1 MAHLLG
7 CYCLDVDRPPE
18 PEAMAHPLGCHCLDV
33 DRQLE
38 LEAMTHPLGR
48 HCLDFD
54 RPPEPEAM
62 PRRRAEGAGAQAQVS
77 VTGSP
82 VTTVAGAMPDE
93 PTTDEGTEVVTP
105 AGRTD
110 DTAHATADATADATA
125 GPSPGPRDDGDVV
138 DERPEDLD
146 AAGYVGPYLF
156 PNNNRR
162 RVPGFLYLGVAVV
175 CVGVWALVDDS
186 PYVNDGFLL
195 AAVLLA
201 VVGAYHLV
209 SGWNLD
215 VDEHDAL
222 VAASRAVGFPVGH
235 ASAQM
240 GWRGLLSRPTW
251 RILLYSDENPP
262 ARRGLVLVDGVDG
275 TIVQH
280 FVEDNP
286 EDWSELDAG

>member
-1 MAHLLG
+1 
-7 CYCLDVDRPPE
+7 
-18 PEAMAHPLGCHCLDV
+18 
-33 DRQLE
+33 
-38 LEAMTHPLGR
+38 
-48 HCLDFD
+48 
-54 RPPEPEAM
+54 
-62 PRRRAEGAGAQAQVS
+62 
-77 VTGSP
+77 
-82 VTTVAGAMPDE
+82 MPDE
-93 PTTDEGTEVVTP
+93 RTPDDGNEVVTP
-105 AGRTD
+105 D
-110 DTAHATADATADATA
+110 DTTDGTVGTTDGTVDPAGEAPHDAAGAEASDGGLDEAAEAAKGAPASDAE
-125 GPSPGPRDDGDVV
+125 VV
-138 DERPEDLD
+138 DELPEDLD
-146 AAGYVGPYLF
+146 AAGFVGPYLF

-162 RVPGFLYLGVAVV
+162 RVPGYLYLAVAAA
-175 CVGVWALVDDS
+175 CVAVWALVDDS

-195 AAVLLA
+195 AAGLLA
-201 VVGAYHLV
+201 VVGAYQLV
-209 SGWNLD
+209 TGWNLD
-215 VDEHDAL
+215 VDEQDAL

>member
-1 MAHLLG
+1 
-7 CYCLDVDRPPE
+7 
-18 PEAMAHPLGCHCLDV
+18 
-33 DRQLE
+33 
-38 LEAMTHPLGR
+38 
-48 HCLDFD
+48 
-54 RPPEPEAM
+54 
-62 PRRRAEGAGAQAQVS
+62 
-77 VTGSP
+77 
-82 VTTVAGAMPDE
+82 MPDE
-93 PTTDEGTEVVTP
+93 RTPDDGNEVVTP
-105 AGRTD
+105 D
-110 DTAHATADATADATA
+110 DTTDGTVGTTDGTVDPAGEAPHDAAGAEASDGGLDEAAEAAKGAPGSDAE
-125 GPSPGPRDDGDVV
+125 VV
-138 DERPEDLD
+138 DELPEDLD
-146 AAGYVGPYLF
+146 AAGFVGPYLF

-162 RVPGFLYLGVAVV
+162 RVPGYLYLAVAAA
-175 CVGVWALVDDS
+175 CVAVWALVDDS

-195 AAVLLA
+195 AAGLLA
-201 VVGAYHLV
+201 VVGAYQLV
-209 SGWNLD
+209 TGWNLD
-215 VDEHDAL
+215 VDEQDAL